1 MVALVGSSG
10 NGKSTIAALL
20 ARIYDPK
27 NGRITIDGQDI
38 RNVDSKW
45 LRGELIG
52 YVGQEPT
59 LFKGSVRDNIR
70 YGKPEATDF
79 EVEEAA
85 KMANAHEFIQG
96 TILDLTFSGNILPKF
111 LKKSKFAE
119 MIFKNFEIFE
129 ISFVITF

>member
-111 LKKSKFAE
+111 LKIKICRNDFQE
-119 MIFKNFEIFE
+119 L
-129 ISFVITF
+129 

>member
-1 MVALVGSSG
+1 MVGSSG

-27 NGRITIDGQDI
+27 NGRITIDGRDI
-38 RNVDSKW
+38 RTLDSKW

-59 LFKGSVRDNIR
+59 LFKGTVRDNIR
-70 YGKPEATDF
+70 YGKPGASDL

-85 KMANAHEFIQG
+85 KMANAHDFILGSTQ
-96 TILDLTFSGNILPKF
+96 N
-111 LKKSKFAE
+111 
-119 MIFKNFEIFE
+119 NN
-129 ISFVITF
+129 

>member
-85 KMANAHEFIQG
+85 KLANAHEFIQG